1 MAIVYI
7 IDDAVAIQ
15 DTLVEVLESE
25 GFETKAFGSA
35 EQALETMQKEDPDLI
50 LLDLIL
56 PGMGGLDFL
65 ETVKQDN
72 HKIPI
77 VIITSHS
84 DVNSAVKAMKLGAHD
99 YITKPF
105 NLDELVLVVQKTLD
119 IKQKE
124 DHLAYLKQKKRPL
137 GFDQIIGQSKEIK
150 KVFEFIKQVAT
161 TPKTTVLIRGET
173 GTGKELVAQAIHNNS
188 ERSERPFI
196 EVNCSAFQATLLEAE
211 LFGYEAGA
219 FTGATRRKKGLLELA
234 HRGNFFFDE
243 IGDMD
248 VELQSKILSVI
259 EKQSFRRIGGTT
271 AVNIDTRIISA
282 TSRNLEEQIAEKQFR
297 DDLFYRLNV
306 ASIELPPLRDRGDD
320 VLLLADHFLKKFS
333 HEFKKNIK
341 DFSPEARQALRQH
354 EWPGNVRELKNII
367 EKAVL
372 FESSAYIG
380 EERLDLFQGNHM
392 LTAQLT
398 PDLSNFKFPT
408 NGLSLEKL
416 EKQLIKKALRKTAG
430 NQTRAAKMLNI
441 SRETLKYR
449 LKKYNISPHH

>member
-1 MAIVYI
+1 MAVIYI
-7 IDDAVAIQ
+7 IDDAAAIQ
-15 DTLVEVLESE
+15 DTLEEVLQAE
-25 GFETKAFGSA
+25 GFETKAFGTA
-35 EQALETMQKEDPDLI
+35 EGALETLQRGDPDLI

-65 ETVKQDN
+65 EFVKRDN
-72 HKIPI
+72 NTIPI

-105 NLDELVLVVQKTLD
+105 NLDELVLVVQKALET
-119 IKQKE
+119 KQKE
-124 DHLAYLKQKKRPL
+124 DHLAYLKKKKRPL
-137 GFDQIIGQSKEIK
+137 GFDKIIGQSDEIK
-150 KVFEFIKQVAT
+150 NVFDFIKQVAI

-188 ERSERPFI
+188 ERAERPFI

-234 HRGNFFFDE
+234 HRGTFFFDE

-248 VELQSKILSVI
+248 VDLQAKILSVI
-259 EKQSFRRIGGTT
+259 EKQSFRRIGGTK

-282 TSRNLEEQIAEKQFR
+282 TSRNLEKQIAEKKFR
-297 DDLFYRLNV
+297 EDLFYRLNV
-306 ASIELPPLRDRGDD
+306 ASVELPPLRDRGED
-320 VLLLADHFLKKFS
+320 VLLLADHFLKKFNN
-333 HEFKKNIK
+333 EFKKNIK
-341 DFSPEARQALRQH
+341 GFNRKACQALQQH
-354 EWPGNVRELKNII
+354 GWLGNVRELKNII

-372 FESSAYIG
+372 FEHGDYIS
-380 EERLDLFQGNHM
+380 EHRLDLYQDNHA
-392 LTAQLT
+392 LSDQLT
-398 PDLSNFKFPT
+398 PDLGKFKFPT
-408 NGLSLEKL
+408 NGISLEDM
-416 EKQLIKKALRKTAG
+416 EKQLIKKALLKTSG

-449 LKKYNISPHH
+449 LKKYDISPHQ